1 MRKAHCFSCGS
12 FRILNEEVKN
22 NQDIIKQKVINVFNS
37 ISENDIGYVV
47 GDMIK
52 EVFIDRINNNVN

>member
-1 MRKAHCFSCGS
+1 MGC
-12 FRILNEEVKN
+12 
-22 NQDIIKQKVINVFNS
+22 DFNS